1 MLAAPGA
8 TPLATVAVV
17 TADPLRAVPVE
28 VAARRPPLDYYLVL
42 ARQGRSASTG
52 VADGI
57 VVEEFTRHRD
67 FSTSGLD
74 SVGWTPEGGWW
85 SSASLS
91 RALRTDPEV
100 LATVVPVERSEAE
113 DVYRR
118 LGGGR
123 LPDEAALRASFSV
136 HQPFA
141 TAAPLRLGPAQA
153 PAGFSERR
161 VYRVL
166 FAKDLREDQVEDLRT
181 TWWTADLDTG
191 PRAPGS
197 VAAGHLERGG
207 DHFTWDLRRVG
218 NGLAWCLDVTALL
231 TTDASGEVGP
241 TLYELTNAV
250 RQRGL
255 IPVTTERFA

>member
-1 MLAAPGA
+1 M
-8 TPLATVAVV
+8 
-17 TADPLRAVPVE
+17 TADSLHAVPVE
-28 VAARRPPLDYYLVL
+28 VAARRPPLDYYLV
-42 ARQGRSASTG
+42 RSRHDRSGSTD
-52 VADGI
+52 VAEGI

-67 FSTSGLD
+67 FSTSGLN
-74 SVGWTPEGGWW
+74 SAGWTPEAGWW

-91 RALRTDPEV
+91 RGLRTDPEL
-100 LATVVPVERSEAE
+100 LARVVPVSRAEAE

-123 LPDEAALRASFSV
+123 LPTEAALRTSFGE
-136 HQPFA
+136 HQPIA

-166 FAKDLREDQVEDLRT
+166 FAKDLRDDQVEGLRAAWYT
-181 TWWTADLDTG
+181 TDSA
-191 PRAPGS
+191 PRPPGS
-197 VAAGHLERGG
+197 AATGYLERGG
-207 DHFTWDLRRVG
+207 DHFTWVLRRVG
-218 NGLAWCLDVTALL
+218 GGLAWCLDLTVLL
-231 TTDASGEVGP
+231 TTDTSPEVGP
-241 TLYELTNAV
+241 ILSGLTSAL